1 MEMDIRSRK
10 SRLLRHRLSLAGS
23 LTLCLALSTS
33 CTTATSSS
41 GGSSSSTEIAAVV
54 LDSVGG
60 STISGATVAVTDSSG
75 NSIGTF
81 TTGSDGEVSL
91 TSSLTAGST
100 YSLTAS
106 MSGRASSEMLDY
118 VATAGT
124 TVSLYCFK
132 KAITSVASTPPILV
146 SLEYSSDSG
155 SSWSALSAGLS
166 LAAGFEI
173 RASVAGVAAVE
184 ATSWSGFGVKLDLDS
199 MPTTDNGYEAS
210 SYEQKSVEDTDS
222 SSATYGKFLTT
233 AIFNLSSYSFT
244 SGSHSL
250 ELVAYDCANNR
261 VEKRVAFTISTT
273 NSSGGSLSNASFSS
287 PGLYMLSYGKS
298 SSSFAFTRKTLG
310 KALTTSSSSSS
321 YYSELSFYLT
331 NGQSYASILGF
342 DVYRSSDGSSYS
354 KIATVNYGE
363 LYTNSSYGSAFYYLD
378 RDSSLELGTTYYYKV
393 KAFSSDSYYSSF
405 SPVLSASFVAPFKDY
420 LASPSDGTSISSSP
434 TFTFTISNTDL
445 WSSDA
450 ADYFYFSLLVRDMA
464 GNVAFYGEYRYDF
477 AADKFEAP
485 KSYYGSSSSYAGA
498 AYWSGGYKAVSGISY
513 SSGVIS
519 IAQAAYTSSYV
530 DTYLQSTGL
539 SLSSGTT
546 YEWDVYGDWP
556 YGTYYGD
563 VGTSSAMES
572 AFFEKDGTVASS
584 SSSPGGSSGTAKG
597 LSFANTYAGGAASSN
612 GSFEFSYE

>member
-1 MEMDIRSRK
+1 M
-10 SRLLRHRLSLAGS
+10 A
-23 LTLCLALSTS
+23 LCLVLYFS
-33 CTTATSSS
+33 CTTSSS
-41 GGSSSSTEIAAVV
+41 GSDSSSTEISAVV

-60 STISGATVAVTDSSG
+60 STISGATVVVTDSDG
-75 NSIGTF
+75 DSIGSF
-81 TTGSDGEVSL
+81 TTGSDGTVSL
-91 TSSLTAGST
+91 TSSLSVGST
-100 YSLTAS
+100 YSLAAS
-106 MSGRASSEMLDY
+106 VSGRASSEMLDY

-132 KAITSVASTPPILV
+132 KAITSVASTPPTLV
-146 SLEYSSDSG
+146 SLEYSADSG
-155 SSWSALSAGLS
+155 STWSALSAGDS

-184 ATSWSGFGVKLDLDS
+184 ATSWSGFGVKLDLDR

-210 SYEQKSVEDTDS
+210 SYEKKSVEDTDS
-222 SSATYGKFLTT
+222 SSATYGKFITT

-244 SGSHSL
+244 SGSHTL

-261 VEKRVAFTISTT
+261 VEKRVAFTIGTT
-273 NSSGGSLSNASFSS
+273 NSSGSSLSSASFSS

-298 SSSFAFTRKTLG
+298 SSTFAFTRKTLG

-342 DVYRSSDGSSYS
+342 DVYRSSDGSSYG

-363 LYTNSSYGSAFYYLD
+363 LYTNKSYGSAFYYLD
-378 RDSSLELGTTYYYKV
+378 NDSSLALGTTYYYKV
-393 KAFSSDSYYSSF
+393 KAFSDDSHYSSF
-405 SPVLSASFVAPFKDY
+405 SPILSAGFVAPFKDY
-420 LASPSDGTSISSSP
+420 LASPSDGASLSSSP

-477 AADKFEAP
+477 AAGKFEAP
-485 KSYYGSSSSYAGA
+485 VSYNSSY
-498 AYWSGGYKAVSGISY
+498 GYANWNSYKTASGISY
-513 SSGVIS
+513 SSGTIS
-519 IAQAAYTSSYV
+519 IVASSACSSSYV
-530 DTYLQSTGL
+530 DSYLQSTAF
-539 SLSSGTT
+539 SPTSGTT

-556 YGTYYGD
+556 YGAYYGD
-563 VGTSSAMES
+563 VGSSSAMES
-572 AFFEKDGTVASS
+572 AFFEKDGTVTSS

-597 LSFANTYAGGAASSN
+597 LSYANTYAGGAASSN